1 MEKTIVNERT
11 DREYELQGD
20 YYYPTG
26 RMMRNGVLTPET
38 VDNEPEEEM
47 PVGVWGQR
55 HGKFLKKH
63 QRHVYD
69 EFLFSG
75 RLNAYLAQIDADA
88 QEMFA
93 NLVQAMAKT
102 EGLTEQLK
110 AEDPMRWTGLMNNLR
125 NCAEEI
131 VNRELIFT

>member
-1 MEKTIVNERT
+1 MELKQHITDEQTGIGYTLCGDYYLPDFSLNDNPKEEKTI
-11 DREYELQGD
+11 
-20 YYYPTG
+20 
-26 RMMRNGVLTPET
+26 
-38 VDNEPEEEM
+38 
-47 PVGVWGQR
+47 GVWGQR
-55 HGKFLKKH
+55 HAEFLKKH
-63 QRHVYD
+63 QRHIYD
-69 EFLFSG
+69 EFFFSG

-93 NLVQAMAKT
+93 NLVQTMAKT
-102 EGLTEQLK
+102 EGLNEQLK